1 MLGAV
6 ALALLAACCGH
17 TEEELVLP
25 WVKYRKV
32 TGPSFMRRALAMLGL
47 IVAAGCASAGSSRD
61 TLYRIVTECL
71 DTSHP
76 RYCARCPAPQAGTCA
91 LDYPCARTTEVW
103 ALSLEYVAIRD
114 LKMCGCGAGF
124 VHGLAMPRLT
134 AMGADDPRQTNGI
147 WRFAWDTARARI
159 HEESEI
165 ALVVNPRAMRTQD
178 HLHLHLV
185 RLLPDA
191 RERVNA
197 LRPIQVVRL
206 EDVWAA
212 ATEHAST
219 RALTSYGVIVAR
231 GSEGGWVV
239 AASGDSP
246 EASFTRA
253 RCTS

>member
-1 MLGAV
+1 
-6 ALALLAACCGH
+6 
-17 TEEELVLP
+17 
-25 WVKYRKV
+25 
-32 TGPSFMRRALAMLGL
+32 MRRALAMLGL

-61 TLYRIVTECL
+61 ALYRIVTECL

-76 RYCARCPAPQAGTCA
+76 RYCARCLSPQAGTCA
-91 LDYPCARTTEVW
+91 LDYPCSRATEVW
-103 ALSLEYVAIRD
+103 ALGLEYVAIRD

-134 AMGADDPRQTNGI
+134 APRLAGIDADDPRRPNGI

-159 HEESEI
+159 PEESEI
-165 ALVVNPRAMRTQD
+165 ALVVNPPAMRTQD

-197 LRPIQVVRL
+197 LRPIQVARL

-212 ATEHAST
+212 ATEHASA
-219 RALTSYGVIVAR
+219 RALASYGMIVLS
-231 GSEGGWVV
+231 GSERGWVV
-239 AASGDSP
+239 AASGDAL
-246 EASFTRA
+246 EAIFTRA